1 MQQSIGIGYMFEQDM
16 NLYWKT
22 VVDTI
27 QEGVMVVST
36 EGQIVSVNQGLE
48 ELTGY
53 SRQELLGNSCL
64 IFNCDMCKKIRKEE
78 KENWCSLFRTQKVRM
93 RHCTIQHKD
102 GHFLPIV
109 KNASVLSGQD
119 GTIIGAVETLT
130 DLSEVIEK
138 EQQLEAYRRE
148 LTTTESSY
156 GLLGQSTAMQR
167 IFDLIPNAAQ
177 SDAPVI
183 ITGQSGTGK
192 ELVAQAIHA
201 SSDRKDKP
209 LIKVNCAA
217 LPESLLESELFG
229 HVKGAFTGAVA
240 SRKGRFEA
248 AQDGYIFLDEIGDI
262 PLSTQ
267 VKLLRV
273 LEERV
278 IERVGDH
285 RPIPVN
291 SRIITATN
299 KDLQELVQ
307 AGTFREDLYFRVNVI
322 PIHLPR
328 LRERLED
335 LPLLIETFFQR
346 LKAKTGKKVQGISSE
361 AMNILYSYHWPGN
374 IRELKSVFEYAFVVC
389 DQPTLQPEHLLP
401 SVLEVV
407 NPSASL
413 LSPQALTSTEKK
425 KQELIQ
431 ALKRTGGNKSETAK
445 LLGVSRT
452 TVWNRMRR
460 FKISCSNMITDDQ
473 M

>member
-1 MQQSIGIGYMFEQDM
+1 MFEQDM
-16 NLYWKT
+16 NRYWKT

-27 QEGVMVVST
+27 QEGVMVVSP
-36 EGQIVSVNQGLE
+36 EGQIVSVNQGME
-48 ELTGY
+48 QLTGY
-53 SRQELLGNSCL
+53 SHQEMLGNSCL
-64 IFNCDMCKKIRKEE
+64 MFNCDLCQKVRKEE
-78 KENWCSLFRTQKVRM
+78 KKYWCSLFRVKTVRI
-93 RHCTIQHKD
+93 RHCNIQHKD
-102 GHFLPIV
+102 GRFIPIV
-109 KNASVLSGQD
+109 KNASVLTGQD
-119 GTIIGAVETLT
+119 GHIIGAVETLT
-130 DLSEVIEK
+130 DLSEIVEK
-138 EQQLEAYRRE
+138 EQQLEACRKE
-148 LTTTESSY
+148 LDNAGGSY
-156 GLLGQSTAMQR
+156 GLLGQSAAMQR
-167 IFDLIPNAAQ
+167 IYDLIPNAAQ

-201 SSDRKDKP
+201 SSDRQDKP

-229 HVKGAFTGAVA
+229 HVKGAFTGAVT
-240 SRKGRFEA
+240 SREGRFEA

-291 SRIITATN
+291 ARIITATN
-299 KDLQELVQ
+299 KDLRELVK
-307 AGTFREDLYFRVNVI
+307 AGTFREDLYYRVNVI
-322 PIHLPR
+322 PLHLPR

-335 LPLLIETFFQR
+335 LPLLTETFFQR
-346 LKAKTGKKVQGISSE
+346 LKAKTGKKIEGISHE
-361 AMNILYSYHWPGN
+361 AMNILFSYHWPGN

-401 SVLEVV
+401 SVLEADHA
-407 NPSASL
+407 PASPL
-413 LSPQALTSTEKK
+413 PTHPLTGTEKK

-460 FKISCSNMITDDQ
+460 FKISCNNMVTDDQ

>member
-1 MQQSIGIGYMFEQDM
+1 MFEQDM
-16 NLYWKT
+16 NTYWKT

-27 QEGVMVVST
+27 QEGVMVVSS

-48 ELTGY
+48 RMTGY
-53 SRQELLGNSCL
+53 SRQELLGNTCL
-64 IFNCDMCKKIRKEE
+64 IFNCDMCQKVRSEE
-78 KENWCSLFRTQKVRM
+78 KDYWCSLFRTQKVRM
-93 RHCTIQHKD
+93 RHCMIQHKD
-102 GHFLPIV
+102 GHYLPV
-109 KNASVLSGQD
+109 MKNASVLVGQD
-119 GTIIGAVETLT
+119 GAMIGAVETLT
-130 DLSEVIEK
+130 DLSEIVEK
-138 EQQLEAYRRE
+138 EQQLEAFRKE
-148 LTTTESSY
+148 LGADVSSH
-156 GLLGQSTAMQR
+156 GLLGHSPAMQA

-201 SSDRKDKP
+201 SSPRKDKP

-240 SRKGRFEA
+240 SREGRFQA
-248 AQDGYIFLDEIGDI
+248 AQGGYIFLDEIGDI

-285 RPIPVN
+285 RPIPVDV
-291 SRIITATN
+291 RIITATN

-307 AGTFREDLYFRVNVI
+307 VGKFREDLYYRVNVI
-322 PIHLPR
+322 PMHLPA
-328 LRERLED
+328 LKERLDD
-335 LPLLIETFFQR
+335 LPLLAETFFQR
-346 LKAKTGKKVQGISSE
+346 LQAKTGKKIQGISHE

-374 IRELKSVFEYAFVVC
+374 VRELKSVFEYAFVVC
-389 DQPTLQPEHLLP
+389 DQPSIQPEHLLP
-401 SVLEVV
+401 SVLEASHPL
-407 NPSASL
+407 PSAGPTDSM
-413 LSPQALTSTEKK
+413 TRTEKR
-425 KQELIQ
+425 KQDLIQ
-431 ALKRTGGNKSETAK
+431 ALKRTGGNKSEAAK

-452 TVWNRMRR
+452 TIWNRMRR
-460 FKISCSNMITDDQ
+460 FKIACNSMVTDDQ
-473 M
+473 E

>member
-1 MQQSIGIGYMFEQDM
+1 MFEQDM
-16 NLYWKT
+16 NTYWKT

-27 QEGVMVVST
+27 QEGVVVVSP
-36 EGQIVSVNQGLE
+36 EGRIVSVNQGME
-48 ELTGY
+48 QLTGY
-53 SRQELLGNSCL
+53 SRQELLGDSCL
-64 IFNCDMCKKIRKEE
+64 VFNCDMCAKVRQEE
-78 KENWCSLFRTQKVRM
+78 KEYWCSLFRIKSVRM
-93 RHCTIQHKD
+93 RYCTIQHKD
-102 GHFLPIV
+102 GRSIPVV
-109 KNASVLSGQD
+109 KNASVLTGQD
-119 GTIIGAVETLT
+119 GMMIGAVETLT
-130 DLSEVIEK
+130 DLSEVVEK
-138 EQQLEAYRRE
+138 EQQLEAYRQK
-148 LTTTESSY
+148 LDTTGSLN
-156 GLLGQSTAMQR
+156 GLLGHSPAMQR
-167 IFDLIPNAAQ
+167 VFDLIPNAAK

-229 HVKGAFTGAVA
+229 HVKGAFTGAVS
-240 SRKGRFEA
+240 SREGRFEA
-248 AQDGYIFLDEIGDI
+248 AHGGYIFLDEIGDI

-285 RPIPVN
+285 RPIPVDV
-291 SRIITATN
+291 RIITATN

-307 AGTFREDLYFRVNVI
+307 AGTYREDFYYRVNVI
-322 PIHLPR
+322 PIHLPA
-328 LRERLED
+328 LKDRLED
-335 LPLLIETFFQR
+335 LPLLAETFFHR
-346 LKAKTGKKVQGISSE
+346 LQAKTGKKIQGISHE

-389 DQPTLQPEHLLP
+389 DQPVIQPEHLLP
-401 SVLEVV
+401 SVLEGD
-407 NPSASL
+407 NQLPSPARAAQ
-413 LSPQALTSTEKK
+413 PVTRTEMK

-452 TVWNRMRR
+452 TVWNRMRK
-460 FKISCSNMITDDQ
+460 FKLSCSNIITDEHES
-473 M
+473 

>member
-1 MQQSIGIGYMFEQDM
+1 MFEQDM
-16 NLYWKT
+16 NRYWKT

-27 QEGVMVVST
+27 QEGVMVVSPG
-36 EGQIVSVNQGLE
+36 GQIVSVNQGME
-48 ELTGY
+48 QLTGY
-53 SRQELLGNSCL
+53 SRQEMLGSSCL
-64 IFNCDMCKKIRKEE
+64 MFNCDLCKEVCKEE
-78 KENWCSLFRTQKVRM
+78 KDHWCSLFRIKTIRI
-93 RHCTIQHKD
+93 RHCTIEHKD
-102 GHFLPIV
+102 GRFIPIV
-109 KNASVLSGQD
+109 KNASVLTGQD
-119 GTIIGAVETLT
+119 GQIIGAVETLT
-130 DLSEVIEK
+130 DLSEIVEK
-138 EQQLEAYRRE
+138 EQQLEACRKE
-148 LTTTESSY
+148 LDNAGGSY
-156 GLLGQSTAMQR
+156 GLLGQSAAMQR
-167 IFDLIPNAAQ
+167 IYDLIPNAAQ

-240 SRKGRFEA
+240 SREGRFEA
-248 AQDGYIFLDEIGDI
+248 AQGGYIFLDEIGDI

-291 SRIITATN
+291 ARIITATN
-299 KDLQELVQ
+299 KDLRELVK
-307 AGTFREDLYFRVNVI
+307 AGTFREDLYYRVNVI
-322 PIHLPR
+322 PLHLPR

-335 LPLLIETFFQR
+335 LPLLTETFFQR
-346 LKAKTGKKVQGISSE
+346 LKAKTGKKIEGISHE
-361 AMNILYSYHWPGN
+361 AMNILYSYQWPGN

-401 SVLEVV
+401 SVLEAD
-407 NPSASL
+407 NALAS
-413 LSPQALTSTEKK
+413 PVRTPPLTGTEKK

-460 FKISCSNMITDDQ
+460 FKISCNNMITDDQ